1 MIVGTGSA
9 RGSGRRCAGG
19 LGRAGVAPGDE
30 GHEGNSTDVPPG
42 TVSLARPMETNSI
55 GPELDWDTEAWLEV
69 RTRAQQAGQA
79 YIWLNLVEQRLRAVV
94 AAVLRPIYEPVH
106 GHDDW
111 VVAAAGPAGQEWVQR
126 AVAVREVS
134 RRKGYLLDPADD
146 NVLSFLTLPQLR
158 ELMVQHWPCFEPYVD
173 DRRDVEL
180 ALDELEVTR
189 NVVSRNRALSEAVLN
204 QAERASARLLEILGS
219 SGDVP
224 SARRL
229 PIDAVEDLVGDRY
242 ADVVAVHS
250 DRVRLLRQF
259 PAEDIFG
266 GARRLDAI
274 GIGLNLLVQNFS
286 GRRLVRLAESGCRV
300 RLLFLNPASSAVKRR
315 ERELGIKRGELSRAV
330 EMNILHMRR
339 VRSASVTRAPSRSR
353 SSTRRPA
360 SRPTSW
366 TATAPTAS
374 RSCRPIC
381 GGCAVSRRRSWCCA
395 TAAGWSSRTRST
407 KAGFSPRTARSSSL
421 CGRIRGQCPELSQCG
436 PVTECG
442 PAAEAECGPLIVSG
456 PWEGGDHWGKAPPR
470 RGTAHG
476 LAP

>member
-1 MIVGTGSA
+1 
-9 RGSGRRCAGG
+9 
-19 LGRAGVAPGDE
+19 
-30 GHEGNSTDVPPG
+30 
-42 TVSLARPMETNSI
+42 MEI
-55 GPELDWDTEAWLEV
+55 GAELDWGADAWREV
-69 RTRAQQAGQA
+69 RTRAQRAGRA

-106 GHDDW
+106 GEDDW

-158 ELMVQHWPCFEPYVD
+158 ELMVQHWPCFEPYFD
-173 DRRDVEL
+173 ERRDVEL

-189 NVVSRNRALSEAVLN
+189 NVVSRNRALSEAVLA
-204 QAERASARLLEILGS
+204 QAERASAKLLEILGAGS
-219 SGDVP
+219 DVP

-229 PIDAVEDLVGDRY
+229 PVDAVENLVGDRY
-242 ADVVAVHS
+242 ADVVGVHS
-250 DRVRLLRQF
+250 DRVRLMRQF

-315 ERELGIKRGELSRAV
+315 ERELGIKRGELSRSV

-339 VRSASVTRAPSRSR
+339 VRARLRDPGAFEIQVYDETPRFTAYLVDGDGSDGIAVVQSYLRRTRGMEAPVLVLRGGGR
-353 SSTRRPA
+353 VLKPDEVGEEGLFGTYREEFEVA
-360 SRPTSW
+360 WADSRP
-366 TATAPTAS
+366 
-374 RSCRPIC
+374 
-381 GGCAVSRRRSWCCA
+381 VS
-395 TAAGWSSRTRST
+395 
-407 KAGFSPRTARSSSL
+407 
-421 CGRIRGQCPELSQCG
+421 
-436 PVTECG
+436 
-442 PAAEAECGPLIVSG
+442 
-456 PWEGGDHWGKAPPR
+456 
-470 RGTAHG
+470 
-476 LAP
+476 

>member
-1 MIVGTGSA
+1 M
-9 RGSGRRCAGG
+9 GSGG
-19 LGRAGVAPGDE
+19 LELPPGDE

-69 RTRAQQAGQA
+69 RTRAQRAGRA

-204 QAERASARLLEILGS
+204 QAERASARLLETLGS

-339 VRSASVTRAPSRSR
+339 VRSRLRDPGAFEIQVFDETPRFTAYLVDGDGSDGIAVVQTYLRRMRGLEAPVLVLRNGSRMVKSDEIDEGGLFPTYR
-353 SSTRRPA
+353 EEFELMWA
-360 SRPTSW
+360 DSRP
-366 TATAPTAS
+366 
-374 RSCRPIC
+374 
-381 GGCAVSRRRSWCCA
+381 VS
-395 TAAGWSSRTRST
+395 
-407 KAGFSPRTARSSSL
+407 
-421 CGRIRGQCPELSQCG
+421 
-436 PVTECG
+436 
-442 PAAEAECGPLIVSG
+442 
-456 PWEGGDHWGKAPPR
+456 
-470 RGTAHG
+470 
-476 LAP
+476 

>member
-1 MIVGTGSA
+1 M
-9 RGSGRRCAGG
+9 GSGG
-19 LGRAGVAPGDE
+19 LELPPGDE

-69 RTRAQQAGQA
+69 RTRAQRAGRA

-204 QAERASARLLEILGS
+204 QAERASARLLEVLGS

-286 GRRLVRLAESGCRV
+286 GRRLVRLAESGCRM

-339 VRSASVTRAPSRSR
+339 VRSRLRDPGAFEIQVFDETPRFTAYLVDGDGFDGIAVVQTYLRRMRGLEAPVLVLRNGSRVVKSDEIDEGGLFPTYR
-353 SSTRRPA
+353 EEFELMWA
-360 SRPTSW
+360 DSRP
-366 TATAPTAS
+366 
-374 RSCRPIC
+374 
-381 GGCAVSRRRSWCCA
+381 VS
-395 TAAGWSSRTRST
+395 
-407 KAGFSPRTARSSSL
+407 
-421 CGRIRGQCPELSQCG
+421 
-436 PVTECG
+436 
-442 PAAEAECGPLIVSG
+442 
-456 PWEGGDHWGKAPPR
+456 
-470 RGTAHG
+470 
-476 LAP
+476 

>member
-1 MIVGTGSA
+1 MS
-9 RGSGRRCAGG
+9 SGG
-19 LGRAGVAPGDE
+19 LELPPGDA
-30 GHEGNSTDVPPG
+30 GHEGDSADVPPG
-42 TVSLARPMETNSI
+42 AVSLARPVEI
-55 GPELDWDTEAWLEV
+55 GAELDWDADVWSEV
-69 RTRAQQAGQA
+69 RTRAQRAGRA

-106 GHDDW
+106 GEDW

-158 ELMVQHWPCFEPYVD
+158 ELVVQHWPCFEPYFD

-189 NVVSRNRALSEAVLN
+189 NVVSRNRALNETVLA

-219 SGDVP
+219 GAGVP
-224 SARRL
+224 SSDRL
-229 PIDAVEDLVGDRY
+229 PVDAVEDLVGDRY
-242 ADVVAVHS
+242 ADVVSVHP
-250 DRVRLLRQF
+250 DRVRLQRQL
-259 PAEDIFG
+259 PAEDLFG

-315 ERELGIKRGELSRAV
+315 ERELGLKKGELSRSV

-339 VRSASVTRAPSRSR
+339 VRSKLRDPGAFEIQVFDETPRFTAYLVDGDGPDGLAVVQSYLRRARGMEVPVLVLRGGGRSVVRAGQDADHGLFQTYREEFE
-353 SSTRRPA
+353 A
-360 SRPTSW
+360 VWMDSRP
-366 TATAPTAS
+366 
-374 RSCRPIC
+374 
-381 GGCAVSRRRSWCCA
+381 VS
-395 TAAGWSSRTRST
+395 
-407 KAGFSPRTARSSSL
+407 
-421 CGRIRGQCPELSQCG
+421 
-436 PVTECG
+436 
-442 PAAEAECGPLIVSG
+442 
-456 PWEGGDHWGKAPPR
+456 
-470 RGTAHG
+470 
-476 LAP
+476 

>member
-1 MIVGTGSA
+1 MPGGAEGGA
-9 RGSGRRCAGG
+9 RVGSGG
-19 LGRAGVAPGDE
+19 LELPPGDE
-30 GHEGNSTDVPPG
+30 GHEGNSQDAPPG
-42 TVSLARPMETNSI
+42 TVSLARPMDAGATI
-55 GPELDWDTEAWLEV
+55 GPELDWDADAWREV
-69 RTRAQQAGQA
+69 RTRAQRAGRA

-158 ELMVQHWPCFEPYVD
+158 ELMVQHWPCFEPYFD
-173 DRRDVEL
+173 ERRDVEL

-189 NVVSRNRALSEAVLN
+189 NVVSRNRALSEAVLG
-204 QAERASARLLEILGS
+204 QAERASAKLLEILGAG
-219 SGDVP
+219 GDVP

-229 PIDAVEDLVGDRY
+229 PVDAVEDLVGDRY
-242 ADVVAVHS
+242 ADVVAVHP

-266 GARRLDAI
+266 GARRLDAV

-286 GRRLVRLAESGCRV
+286 GRRLVRLAEAGCRV

-315 ERELGIKRGELSRAV
+315 ERELGMKRGELSRSV

-339 VRSASVTRAPSRSR
+339 VRSRLRDPGAFEIQVYDETPRFSAYLVDADGADGIAVVQSYLRRSR
-353 SSTRRPA
+353 GMEAPVLVLRNGNRVVKAGDVDDSGLFPTYREEFETNWVD
-360 SRPTSW
+360 SRP
-366 TATAPTAS
+366 
-374 RSCRPIC
+374 
-381 GGCAVSRRRSWCCA
+381 VS
-395 TAAGWSSRTRST
+395 
-407 KAGFSPRTARSSSL
+407 
-421 CGRIRGQCPELSQCG
+421 
-436 PVTECG
+436 
-442 PAAEAECGPLIVSG
+442 
-456 PWEGGDHWGKAPPR
+456 
-470 RGTAHG
+470 
-476 LAP
+476 

>member
-1 MIVGTGSA
+1 M
-9 RGSGRRCAGG
+9 GSGG
-19 LGRAGVAPGDE
+19 LELPPGDE
-30 GHEGNSTDVPPG
+30 GHEGGSADVPTG
-42 TVSLARPMETNSI
+42 TVSLARPMETNAI
-55 GPELDWDTEAWLEV
+55 GPELDWDVDAWREV
-69 RTRAQQAGQA
+69 RTRAQRAGRA

-106 GHDDW
+106 GDEW

-146 NVLSFLTLPQLR
+146 NVISFLTLPQLR
-158 ELMVQHWPCFEPYVD
+158 ELMVQHWPCFEPYFD

-204 QAERASARLLEILGS
+204 QAERASARLLEMLGT

-229 PIDAVEDLVGDRY
+229 PVDAVEDLVGDRY
-242 ADVVAVHS
+242 ADVVAVHT

-259 PAEDIFG
+259 PAEDIFDG
-266 GARRLDAI
+266 SRRIDAI

-286 GRRLVRLAESGCRV
+286 GRRLVRLAEGGARV

-315 ERELGIKRGELSRAV
+315 ERELGMKRGELSRAV

-339 VRSASVTRAPSRSR
+339 VRARLRDPGAFQIQVYDETPRFTAYLVDGDGADGIAVIQSYLRRMRGMEAPVLVLRGGNRVVKSGDVGEGGLFAAYREEFEL
-353 SSTRRPA
+353 A
-360 SRPTSW
+360 WADSRP
-366 TATAPTAS
+366 
-374 RSCRPIC
+374 
-381 GGCAVSRRRSWCCA
+381 VS
-395 TAAGWSSRTRST
+395 
-407 KAGFSPRTARSSSL
+407 
-421 CGRIRGQCPELSQCG
+421 
-436 PVTECG
+436 
-442 PAAEAECGPLIVSG
+442 
-456 PWEGGDHWGKAPPR
+456 
-470 RGTAHG
+470 
-476 LAP
+476 